1 MARNTAQQG
10 AAFERRT
17 ITDLE
22 RFGYTCI
29 RSAASKGAVDIV
41 AVGVDSAFI
50 DYYLNGYGGRLVFV
64 QCKLSNPQISPA
76 ERVALNDLALRA
88 GAVPV
93 VAWWAKSETTGLKAV
108 HYRRLTGD
116 GPKDWVPWAPGEDD

>member
-17 ITDLE
+17 IADLE
-22 RFGYTCI
+22 SHGYTCI

-41 AVGVDSAFI
+41 AVARSKDVEPEPM
-50 DYYLNGYGGRLVFV
+50 VFV

-76 ERVALNDLALRA
+76 ERVALNDLALRG

-93 VAWWAKSETTGLKAV
+93 VAWWTKSETTGLKAV

>member
-17 ITDLE
+17 IADLE
-22 RFGYTCI
+22 GHGYTCI

-41 AVGVDSAFI
+41 AVGSRPSVPE
-50 DYYLNGYGGRLVFV
+50 RLYRPWTLFV

-93 VAWWAKSETTGLKAV
+93 VAWWTKSETTGLKAV